1 MKMDFK
7 PNQKVRFA
15 NRTNEERQQDYDSRK
30 LNECREYFPELPT
43 NRSVDEK
50 TTSSISLLMNSHQTR
65 SSPYAKENKLNVVL
79 DVDAAIDPKSLEQ
92 FACRTGRH
100 FKAHDLIRK
109 QQA

>member
-1 MKMDFK
+1 MKMDIK

-15 NRTNEERQQDYDSRK
+15 NRTNEERQQDYDTRK

-50 TTSSISLLMNSHQTR
+50 TSSISLLMNSQQKR
-65 SSPYAKENKLNVVL
+65 SSPYAKETISTKLNPL
-79 DVDAAIDPKSLEQ
+79 DVDAKIDPKSLEQ

-100 FKAHDLIRK
+100 FKAHDLIR
-109 QQA
+109 